1 MCCCLAART
10 VMAAF
15 LPDYEHAISHT
26 ELQLNVE
33 EVRLSCARYFLLH
46 QPAWIIPLCL
56 TGLEEG
62 RLAA

>member
-1 MCCCLAART
+1 MCCWLAART

-15 LPDYEHAISHT
+15 LPVYAYVISRT

-33 EVRLSCARYFLLH
+33 TILSCARYFLLH
-46 QPAWIIPLCL
+46 QPAWITPLCL

-62 RLAA
+62 L